1 MPPMNKEIDPY
12 ASHVYDLF
20 RWRGSIITAIFPYWL
35 TSVAWSALISAL
47 YVSVGVK
54 VIGFTTTLITILS
67 MVTSLILVF
76 RTNTAYDRFWEGRR
90 LWSQL
95 VVSVRNMARVIWIHG
110 KEPTVADILA
120 KKTAINLLAAFAVS
134 TKHYLRQEYNHD
146 YEDLKFL
153 IAHIPKY
160 TMPSSNESYEDQV
173 NKPDKWKRWL
183 NPVAGTNGSMRHR
196 KSFFHTKP
204 KASSD
209 MSFSPETALDGGDIA
224 KFRGSNNIPLE
235 ISLYLSSYINS
246 QRQKDL
252 LDVPSTTATMNA
264 LNSLVECLT
273 GFERILRTPIPAA
286 YSIHLSQTI
295 WVYILALPFQLVG
308 SFGYVTIIVQAIA
321 SFTLLGIEAIG
332 KEIENPFGMDAND
345 LPLDDFCRVIVHEL
359 DSLTSK
365 PPPSVDEWVF
375 SPRNHPFHN
384 VKGTDMTAQDLRR
397 ASLEEVRSLLSV
409 TSNDTKLKPAPSPR
423 SRMKSNDPDERTLD
437 GKHPHDIVVNFSTL
451 DDDERLASNVKDHHF
466 AAANGIESPEGNH
479 ASGDAPE

>member
-1 MPPMNKEIDPY
+1 MTKSYINKEVDPY

-35 TSVAWSALISAL
+35 TSVLWSAIISAL
-47 YVSVGVK
+47 YVTVQVKAVG
-54 VIGFTTTLITILS
+54 IQTTLITIMS

-110 KEPTVADILA
+110 KEPTVSDVLA
-120 KKTAINLLAAFAVS
+120 KKTAINLLAAFAVA
-134 TKHYLRQEYNHD
+134 TKHYLRQEYDHG

-153 IAHIPKY
+153 VAHIPKY
-160 TMPSSNESYEDQV
+160 SMPSSNESYEDQV

-183 NPVAGTNGSMRHR
+183 HPTAGTNGVRQR
-196 KSFFHTKP
+196 KSLFHTKS
-204 KASSD
+204 KAKSED
-209 MSFSPETALDGGDIA
+209 AFSPEGDLEGSDIA

-252 LDVPSTTATMNA
+252 LDIPSTTATMNA

-295 WVYILALPFQLVG
+295 WLYILALPFQLVIG
-308 SFGYVTIIVQAIA
+308 FGYATIIIQAIA

-332 KEIENPFGMDAND
+332 KEIENVS
-345 LPLDDFCRVIVHEL
+345 C
-359 DSLTSK
+359 
-365 PPPSVDEWVF
+365 
-375 SPRNHPFHN
+375 
-384 VKGTDMTAQDLRR
+384 
-397 ASLEEVRSLLSV
+397 LESMRCGVV
-409 TSNDTKLKPAPSPR
+409 WQ
-423 SRMKSNDPDERTLD
+423 
-437 GKHPHDIVVNFSTL
+437 HD
-451 DDDERLASNVKDHHF
+451 
-466 AAANGIESPEGNH
+466 
-479 ASGDAPE
+479 

>member
-1 MPPMNKEIDPY
+1 MVKRMHNKEVDPY

-20 RWRGSIITAIFPYWL
+20 RWRGSIISAVFPYWF

-47 YVSVGVK
+47 YVTVGVK
-54 VIGFTTTLITILS
+54 QLSIQTTLITILS

-134 TKHYLRQEYNHD
+134 TKHYLRQEYDHGYD
-146 YEDLKFL
+146 DLKFL
-153 IAHIPKY
+153 VAHIPKY
-160 TMPSSNESYEDQV
+160 AMPSSNESYEDQV
-173 NKPDKWKRWL
+173 NQPNKWNRWL
-183 NPVAGTNGSMRHR
+183 HPTSGTNGLRQR
-196 KSFFHTKP
+196 KSLFHTKS
-204 KASSD
+204 KARSD
-209 MSFSPETALDGGDIA
+209 DAFSPETSLNDSDIA

-295 WVYILALPFQLVG
+295 WLYVLALPFQLVG
-308 SFGYVTIIVQAIA
+308 GFGYVTIIIQAIA

-332 KEIENPFGMDAND
+332 KEIENVSCGGVNKHMASCDN
-345 LPLDDFCRVIVHEL
+345 
-359 DSLTSK
+359 
-365 PPPSVDEWVF
+365 SVNKVD
-375 SPRNHPFHN
+375 
-384 VKGTDMTAQDLRR
+384 
-397 ASLEEVRSLLSV
+397 
-409 TSNDTKLKPAPSPR
+409 
-423 SRMKSNDPDERTLD
+423 
-437 GKHPHDIVVNFSTL
+437 
-451 DDDERLASNVKDHHF
+451 
-466 AAANGIESPEGNH
+466 
-479 ASGDAPE
+479 